1 MASDLFNP
9 LLGCLG
15 LSIPILA
22 GDKVSTRGMFLYL
35 KQAAKTA
42 TELWVLSAIL
52 LTQVY
57 YQFLLLA
64 SFYT

>member
-22 GDKVSTRGMFLYL
+22 GDKVSTCGSF
-35 KQAAKTA
+35 Q
-42 TELWVLSAIL
+42 WDVSL
-52 LTQVY
+52 LE
-57 YQFLLLA
+57 A
-64 SFYT
+64 GRKNCN